1 MNRAVRV
8 LLVDDRDII
17 RQTLRGILSDFDC
30 DFEEADTG
38 EAALEW
44 LASHTFDVVF
54 LDVKLPDISGID
66 VLDKAKKRGH
76 DISNVIVLTGLPERD
91 AERKALELGA
101 RKYLTKRPMSRDQIR
116 SAFLKIVPD
125 PPMRAMAAAPV
136 VPREEVPAPLRPSRS
151 TNQSLQHL
159 LVLDDNEHW
168 LEIMEH
174 ILGSDF
180 NLVLTTSPDEAVEH
194 VSRDEFDLVILDL
207 KLPTTTGFEV
217 LSQMRKSKPNLRAII
232 LTEHPDL
239 TAANESGRRGA
250 LDFVRKDRDTLA
262 STIREILRKAA
273 VNIHVFCSYTRAD
286 QERVLDYYWR
296 LTKLGFLPWIDE
308 KNLIA
313 GRWEPQIIKAI
324 ERSDKFI
331 FFLSRNSSSREGQ
344 MRVEINKALRV
355 QEEKLR
361 AAVFIIPARLEECEI
376 EEDIAEFEVVDLF
389 KPGGFE
395 KLVAALL
402 AH

>member
-8 LLVDDRDII
+8 LMVDDRDII

-38 EAALEW
+38 EVALEL
-44 LASHTFDVVF
+44 LASRAFDVVF
-54 LDVKLPDISGID
+54 LDVKLPDISGVD
-66 VLDKAKKRGH
+66 VLGEAKRRGH
-76 DISNVIVLTGLPERD
+76 DISNVIVLTGLPER
-91 AERKALELGA
+91 ATERKALELGA
-101 RKYLTKRPMSRDQIR
+101 RKYLTKTPMNREQIR
-116 SAFLKIVPD
+116 SAFLEIA
-125 PPMRAMAAAPV
+125 PPPRMRIMTATPV
-136 VPREEVPAPLRPSRS
+136 IAREEVPTPSRLS
-151 TNQSLQHL
+151 RSKNQSLPHL

-174 ILGSDF
+174 ILGTDF

-194 VSRDEFDLVILDL
+194 VHREAFDLVILDM

-217 LSQMRKSKPNLRAII
+217 LSQMRKSKPSLRAII

-250 LDFVRKDRDTLA
+250 LDFVKKDRDTLA
-262 STIREILRKAA
+262 ATIREILRRAT
-273 VNIHVFCSYTRAD
+273 VNIRVFFSYVRAD
-286 QERVLDYYWR
+286 QERVLDYYWHI
-296 LTKLGFLPWIDE
+296 TKLGFLPWIDE
-308 KNLIA
+308 INLSA
-313 GRWEPQIIKAI
+313 GRWEPQILKAI
-324 ERSDKFI
+324 EGADKFI
-331 FFLSRNSSSREGQ
+331 FFLSRNSSNREGK
-344 MRVEINKALRV
+344 MRAEINKALRV

-361 AAVFIIPARLEECEI
+361 GSVFIIPVRLEECEI